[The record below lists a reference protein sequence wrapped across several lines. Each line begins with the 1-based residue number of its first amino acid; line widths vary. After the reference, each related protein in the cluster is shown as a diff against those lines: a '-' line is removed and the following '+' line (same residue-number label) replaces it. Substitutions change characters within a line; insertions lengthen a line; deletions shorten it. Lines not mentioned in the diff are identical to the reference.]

1 MAGLR
6 RNHSIAEVAP
16 AQVPAGYSAA
26 TVFKPVDIVVYPSTW
41 DTAVHHTLRPFRN
54 ACSTA
59 VVLLALTVSVNSH
72 AATSAEASYV
82 GEYRGGSVDSVSQLA
97 LLGDNTFCFA
107 FSGGSLDMV
116 MAGRWKAEGT
126 GVRLQQ
132 VRQDQTLFPVF
143 ARKASTLGTTVEFD
157 FHGQTLSHAR
167 APVFAVSVDDTPP
180 TTLRPLFGEDHNTWS
195 ESYPLPALPAESVRY
210 FYLGDVVE
218 EAPGKPPVVKVVQ
231 YRLDGA
237 NSVRVG
243 FDQLQAMPLMDQRA
257 ELKGDMLFLSG
268 SRLGKRRALSP
279 EVEQAVRTGCIV
291 PALNP
296 DSPRP
301 ALKKGQSKPLE
312 PLKTFTVSV
321 SAIAGKP
328 FFEAK
333 TR

>member
-1 MAGLR
+1 V
-6 RNHSIAEVAP
+6 NH
-16 AQVPAGYSAA
+16 Y
-26 TVFKPVDIVVYPSTW
+26 FR
-41 DTAVHHTLRPFRN
+41 TLRN

-59 VVLLALTVSVNSH
+59 TALFALTASVTPH
-72 AATSAEASYV
+72 AATPAEVSYV
-82 GEYRGGSVDSVSQLA
+82 GDYRGGSVDTVSQLA
-97 LLGDNTFCFA
+97 LLDDNTFCFA
-107 FSGGSLDMV
+107 LSGGALDMV
-116 MAGRWKAEGT
+116 IAGRWKSEGT

-143 ARKASTLGTTVEFD
+143 TRKASTLGTMVEFD
-157 FHGQTLSHAR
+157 FHGQTLSNAR

-180 TTLRPLFGEDHNTWS
+180 TTLRPLFGKDHNTWS

-268 SRLGKRRALSP
+268 SRMGKRRVLSL
-279 EVEQAVRTGCIV
+279 EVEQAVRTGCIL

-301 ALKKGQSKPLE
+301 ALRKGQSMPLE

-333 TR
+333 IK

>member
-1 MAGLR
+1 V
-6 RNHSIAEVAP
+6 N
-16 AQVPAGYSAA
+16 Y
-26 TVFKPVDIVVYPSTW
+26 
-41 DTAVHHTLRPFRN
+41 TLRPLRN
-54 ACSTA
+54 ACSIA
-59 VVLLALTVSVNSH
+59 VALLALTIGVTPH

-82 GEYRGGSVDSVSQLA
+82 GEYRGGAVDTVSQLA

-107 FSGGSLDMV
+107 ASGGALDMV

-143 ARKASTLGTTVEFD
+143 TRKVSRLGAMVEFD
-157 FHGQTLSHAR
+157 FHGHTLSKAR
-167 APVFAVSVDDTPP
+167 SPVFAVSVDDKPP
-180 TTLRPLFGEDHNTWS
+180 VTLRPLFGGDNNTWS

-257 ELKGDMLFLSG
+257 ELKGDTLFLSG
-268 SRLGKRRALSP
+268 SRMGKRRALSP

-291 PALNP
+291 PALNA

-301 ALKKGQSKPLE
+301 ELKKGQSKPLE
-312 PLKTFTVSV
+312 PLKTFNLDV

-328 FFEAK
+328 FFEPK
-333 TR
+333 SK